1 MENNKHPTFANGKIC
16 YIEIPAIDIN
26 ISASFYKE
34 VFGWHIRNDGD
45 GIIAFDDAAGE
56 VSGTWVTGRKPTSEI
71 GFMIHL
77 MVYNMPET
85 IDLIISRDGKIL
97 EQPDMSLQEVTAKF
111 SDPAGNIWGL
121 YQQTLQK

>member
-1 MENNKHPTFANGKIC
+1 M
-16 YIEIPAIDIN
+16 
-26 ISASFYKE
+26 
-34 VFGWHIRNDGD
+34 GWQIRNHDDGS
-45 GIIAFDDAAGE
+45 IAFDDAAGE
-56 VSGTWVTGRKPTSEI
+56 VSGTWVTGRKPTTEI

-85 IDLIISRDGKIL
+85 IALIIATSGKIL

-121 YQQTLQK
+121 YQQRF